1 MITQSFKLEHFRAS
15 YCVQD
20 AFKVGQ
26 RLVGLLG
33 LRDLQGKQITIDYLS
48 RRWLIIN

>member
-1 MITQSFKLEHFRAS
+1 MIAQSFKAEHFRAS

-20 AFKVGQ
+20 AFKPGQ

-33 LRDLQGKQITIDYLS
+33 LRDLQGKKITFDYLS
-48 RRWLIIN
+48 RRWLISN